1 MKEAMKENLKDWIS
15 IAFLLL
21 AIAGVVIACV
31 TL

>member
-1 MKEAMKENLKDWIS
+1 MKEDIKDWIS

-21 AIAGVVIACV
+21 AIGGVVIACM

>member
-1 MKEAMKENLKDWIS
+1 MKEDIKDWIS

-21 AIAGVVIACV
+21 VVAGVFIACM

>member
-1 MKEAMKENLKDWIS
+1 MKEDIKDWLS

-21 AIAGVVIACV
+21 TIAGVVVACV

>member
-1 MKEAMKENLKDWIS
+1 MKEDIKDWIS

-21 AIAGVVIACV
+21 AVAGVVVACV